1 MFVQYDCGC
10 IGFPPDED
18 GSAIIVLYC
27 DSEEGPEVISF
38 FRRDMTR
45 ICKGKQIPK
54 NFKELTEVGEAQ
66 IITKIQRQLSEG
78 YRYREI
84 RRLLS

>member
-18 GSAIIVLYC
+18 NTAIIVLTC
-27 DSEEGPEVISF
+27 DDEESGVVRF

-45 ICKGKQIPK
+45 PNQGLKS
-54 NFKELTEVGEAQ
+54 FKELTEVGEAQ
-66 IITKIQRQLSEG
+66 VMSTIQRQLAEG

-84 RRLLS
+84 CRLLS